1 MIKIAVIEARLF
13 ATRLPGKVMMP
24 LAGIP
29 ILQHVVERVKKAQL
43 VDKIIVAT
51 TSNNEDLVIE
61 NLCAKLGIEV
71 YRGSNDNVMERVLNA
86 TKDYKNSLLIQI
98 TADNPFIEAEI
109 IDQIINASKNEKY
122 DYICNHLPR
131 NVPIGCEIRAYK
143 RNSLDAINH
152 KNLSFYHK
160 SNITSIFYENPTKY
174 NIFNIVTEKKYFSP
188 DLRLT
193 VDEPRDYFL
202 ASNLYEKFYINK
214 KYFLLKDIIKY
225 LKNNKKLININASVN
240 QKSIKEG

>member
-24 LAGIP
+24 LVGIP
-29 ILQHVVERVKKAQL
+29 ILQHVIERVKKAQL

-61 NLCAKLGIEV
+61 NLCTKLGIEV

-86 TKDYKNSLLIQI
+86 TKDYNNSLLVQI

-109 IDQIINASKNEKY
+109 IDQIIIASENEKY

-143 RNSLDAINH
+143 RNSLDYVHN

-160 SNITSIFYENPTKY
+160 SNITSIFYENPKEY
-174 NIFNIVTEKKYFSP
+174 SIFNIVTDKKYFSP

-193 VDEPRDYFL
+193 VDEPKDYFL
-202 ASNLYEKFYINK
+202 ASILYDKFYINK
-214 KYFLLKDIIKY
+214 KYFSLKDIIEY
-225 LKNNKKLININASVN
+225 LKNNKELTNINARVN